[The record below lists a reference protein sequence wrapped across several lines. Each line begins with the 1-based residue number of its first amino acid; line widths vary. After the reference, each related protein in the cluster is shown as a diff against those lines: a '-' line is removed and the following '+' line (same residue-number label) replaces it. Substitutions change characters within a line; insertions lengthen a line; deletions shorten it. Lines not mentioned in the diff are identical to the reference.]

1 MEGLESGSSHKRQ
14 KTSGAERDLDCAN
27 ASRGVW
33 LVKVP
38 KYISSLWEKAPPLCE
53 AGRLRISRTGS
64 KTDIKF
70 SLSDE
75 MLKSSDGKVKADI
88 PKDHRFVISNIA
100 HQTLAV
106 FGSENGDSGSGSD
119 GPGKLFLGGHVL
131 QKGECR
137 PLADQRY
144 MNLKRELILKA
155 SQPERQVKQLMKAV
169 TSYKPISDHKHN
181 IEYEQKKKAEGRKA
195 RDDKDKVMDM
205 LFAAFEKHQYY
216 NIKDLEKI
224 TRQPIPYLKEILKEI
239 CNYNAKN
246 PHKSMWE
253 LKPEYRHYKASEAA
267 E

>member
-1 MEGLESGSSHKRQ
+1 MASSEGGSSYKRM
-14 KTSGAERDLDCAN
+14 KTSNAERDLDCSN

-38 KYISSLWEKAPPLCE
+38 KYISSLWEKAPPTSE
-53 AGRLRISRTGS
+53 AGRLKITRNGNN

-70 SLSDE
+70 SLSDGL
-75 MLKSSDGKVKADI
+75 LKSPDGVVKTDI
-88 PKDHRFVISNIA
+88 PKEHRFVISNIA

-106 FGSENGDSGSGSD
+106 FGPENGDSGGSND
-119 GPGKLFLGGHVL
+119 TSGKLVLGGHVL

-144 MNLKRELILKA
+144 MNLKRESILKA
-155 SQPERQVKQLMKAV
+155 SQPERQVKQLAKAV
-169 TSYKPISDHKHN
+169 QSFKPISDHKHN

-195 RDDKDKVMDM
+195 RDDKDKVMEM

-224 TRQPIPYLKEILKEI
+224 TKQPVPYLKEILKEI

-246 PHKSMWE
+246 PHKSTWE
-253 LKPEYRHYKASEAA
+253 LKPEYRHYKGDNA

>member
-1 MEGLESGSSHKRQ
+1 MMDSESGSSHKRQ
-14 KTSGAERDLDCAN
+14 KTAERDLDCSN

-38 KYISSLWEKAPPLCE
+38 KYISSLWEKSQPLSE
-53 AGRLRISRTGS
+53 AGRLKITRNGG
-64 KTDIKF
+64 KTDITF
-70 SLSDE
+70 SLSDD
-75 MLKSSDGKVKADI
+75 MLKNTDGSVKTDL
-88 PKDHRFVISNIA
+88 PKEHRFVISNIA

-106 FGSENGDSGSGSD
+106 FGYENEENGNDSK
-119 GPGKLFLGGHVL
+119 PGKLVLGGHVL

-137 PLADQRY
+137 PLADKRY
-144 MNLKRELILKA
+144 MDLKRDMILKA
-155 SQPERQVKQLMKAV
+155 SQPERQVKQLSKAV
-169 TSYKPISDHKHN
+169 TSFKPISDHKHN

-224 TRQPIPYLKEILKEI
+224 TKQPVPYLKEILKEI

-246 PHKSMWE
+246 PHKSTWE

>member
-1 MEGLESGSSHKRQ
+1 MDSGSSHKRQ
-14 KTSGAERDLDCAN
+14 KTGSERDLDCSN

-38 KYISSLWEKAPPLCE
+38 KYISSLWEKSAPLSE
-53 AGRLRISRTGS
+53 AGRLKITRNGG
-64 KTDIKF
+64 KTDISF
-70 SLSDE
+70 SLSDD
-75 MLKSSDGKVKADI
+75 MLKSADGKTTNNDI
-88 PKDHRFVISNIA
+88 PKEHRFVISNIS

-106 FGSENGDSGSGSD
+106 FGSDGGDDNTS
-119 GPGKLFLGGHVL
+119 GKLALGGHVL

-137 PLADQRY
+137 PMADNQY
-144 MNLKRELILKA
+144 MALKRTSILKA
-155 SQPERQVKQLMKAV
+155 SQPERQVKQLQKAV
-169 TSYKPISDHKHN
+169 QSYKPISDHKHN

-195 RDDKDKVMDM
+195 RDDKDKVMDV

-224 TRQPIPYLKEILKEI
+224 TRQPVPYLKEILKEI

-253 LKPEYRHYKASEAA
+253 LKPEYRHYKDSGEGD
-267 E
+267 

>member
-1 MEGLESGSSHKRQ
+1 MDSSESGSSHKRL
-14 KTSGAERDLDCAN
+14 KTIGAERDLDCSN
-27 ASRGVW
+27 APRGVW

-38 KYISSLWEKAPPLCE
+38 KYISSLWEKAPPLSE
-53 AGRLRISRTGS
+53 AGRLKIARTGP
-64 KTDIKF
+64 KTDITF
-70 SLSDE
+70 SLADD
-75 MLKSSDGKVKADI
+75 LIKSSDGKIKAGI
-88 PKDHRFVISNIA
+88 PKDHRFVISNIS

-106 FGSENGDSGSGSD
+106 FGSDNGESSSGSGDS
-119 GPGKLFLGGHVL
+119 GKLFLGGHVL

-137 PLADQRY
+137 PLADQHY
-144 MNLKRELILKA
+144 MNLKRESILKA
-155 SQPERQVKQLMKAV
+155 SQPERKAIQLMKVV
-169 TSYKPISDHKHN
+169 TNYKPVSDHKHN

-224 TRQPIPYLKEILKEI
+224 TRQPVPYLKEILKEI

-253 LKPEYRHYKASEAA
+253 LKPEYRHYKSTDNA

>member
-1 MEGLESGSSHKRQ
+1 MDSSDSGLSYKKQ
-14 KTSGAERDLDCAN
+14 KINNSEKDLDCSN
-27 ASRGVW
+27 AARGVW

-38 KYISSLWEKAPPLCE
+38 KYISSLWEKAPPLSE
-53 AGRLRISRTGS
+53 AGRLKITRTGG
-64 KTDIKF
+64 KADIKF
-70 SLSDE
+70 SLSDD
-75 MLKSSDGKVKADI
+75 MLKTSDGQVKTDI
-88 PKDHRFVISNIA
+88 PKEHRFVISNIA

-106 FGSENGDSGSGSD
+106 FGSENGDSSDSGSG
-119 GPGKLFLGGHVL
+119 KLVLGGHVL

-144 MNLKRELILKA
+144 MNLKRESILKA
-155 SQPERQVKQLMKAV
+155 SQPERQVKQITKVV
-169 TSYKPISDHKHN
+169 TSYKPVSDHKFN

-224 TRQPIPYLKEILKEI
+224 TRQPVPYLKEILKEI

-246 PHKSMWE
+246 PHKSTWE
-253 LKPEYRHYKASEAA
+253 LKPEYRHYKASEST